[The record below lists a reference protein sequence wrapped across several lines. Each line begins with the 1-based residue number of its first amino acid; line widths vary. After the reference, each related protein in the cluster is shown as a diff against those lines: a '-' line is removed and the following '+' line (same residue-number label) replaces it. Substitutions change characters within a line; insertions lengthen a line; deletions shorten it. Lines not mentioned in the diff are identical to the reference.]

1 MNAKPFTLPAVLF
14 LVMSHFLL
22 FMGRDSISSQPVD
35 VAHWFLLVSACMLL
49 SFNFVFPKGI
59 FNTIAIVLIT
69 LGVIAHVGMCT
80 IDFLL
85 WSYGDDYEARDM
97 LLSHIRNSPAI
108 NLPFMT
114 VGPAMLYAG
123 LATHAWPFLPSK
135 PVAALLTLVGATLV
149 GLGQMVW
156 HNYMFVILG
165 SAVMGAGL
173 LMLVFRKQNDQL
185 DTRFQTN

>member
-1 MNAKPFTLPAVLF
+1 MNAKAFTLPAVLF

-35 VAHWFLLVSACMLL
+35 VAHWFLLVSACLLL

-69 LGVIAHVGMCT
+69 LGVLAHIGMCT

-85 WSYGDDYEARDM
+85 WSYGDNFEARDM

-114 VGPAMLYAG
+114 VGPALLYAG
-123 LATHAWPFLPSK
+123 LATHAWPFLLRN
-135 PVAALLTLVGATLV
+135 PVAAVLTLGGAALV
-149 GLGQMVW
+149 GLGQTLW
-156 HNYMFVILG
+156 HNYILVIIG
-165 SAVMGAGL
+165 SAVMGVGL
-173 LMLVFRKQNDQL
+173 LMLVFRKQNDQS
-185 DTRFQTN
+185 DTGFQIN

>member
-1 MNAKPFTLPAVLF
+1 MNAKVFTLPALLF

-22 FMGRDSISSQPVD
+22 FMGDDSMSSQPVD

-49 SFNFVFPKGI
+49 SFNFVFPRGI
-59 FNTIAIVLIT
+59 FNTIAIILT
-69 LGVIAHVGMCT
+69 TFGVIAHIGMCT

-85 WSYGDDYEARDM
+85 WSYGDNYEARDM
-97 LLSHIRNSPAI
+97 LLSHIRNTPAV

-123 LATHAWPFLPSK
+123 LATHAWPFILK
-135 PVAALLTLVGATLV
+135 NPVGAVLTLGGSALI

-156 HNYMFVILG
+156 HHYVLVIIG
-165 SAVMGAGL
+165 SAVMGVGL
-173 LMLVFRKQNDQL
+173 LMLVFMKQNDA
-185 DTRFQTN
+185 